1 MFTRIV
7 ECHVKPERKEEFE
20 NKLRNEVIPVLRKQ
34 PGFVDLIAL
43 QPEDGGE
50 RQLSISFWNNKQ
62 DAERYQ
68 REQYSRIVDAIK
80 PLLRRDPQVQTYT
93 VAHSTAH
100 NVSASVSKVA

>member
-7 ECHVKPERKEEFE
+7 ECHVKPERKDEFE
-20 NKLRNEVIPVLRKQ
+20 NKLRNQVLPILQKQ

-43 QPEDGGE
+43 EPEEGGE
-50 RQLSISFWNNKQ
+50 RQLSISFWNSKQ

-68 REQYSRIVDAIK
+68 REQYSRIVDTIK
-80 PLLRRDPQVQTYT
+80 PLLKRDPQVQTYT

-100 NVSASVSKVA
+100 RVALASAR

>member
-20 NKLRNEVIPVLRKQ
+20 SKLRNEVLPILQKQ
-34 PGFVDLIAL
+34 PGFVDLITL

-68 REQYSRIVDAIK
+68 HEQYSRIVDSIK
-80 PLLRRDPQVQTYT
+80 PLLKRDPQVQTYT
-93 VAHSTAH
+93 VAHSTPLRIA
-100 NVSASVSKVA
+100 VSKAA

>member
-1 MFTRIV
+1 
-7 ECHVKPERKEEFE
+7 
-20 NKLRNEVIPVLRKQ
+20 
-34 PGFVDLIAL
+34 L

-68 REQYSRIVDAIK
+68 REQYSRIVDTIK
-80 PLLRRDPQVQTYT
+80 PLLKRDPQVQTYT

-100 NVSASVSKVA
+100 SVSASVSKVA